1 MKVSLWKA
9 PLLCLALT
17 ACASLDGDTGALE
30 GLSDSEVGGGAPQE
44 LVFREPFENV
54 WRAGQLAV
62 ARYPIK
68 VNDMDS
74 GVLETDNIKGD
85 LAWNSPHLKRP
96 PAGGRRYKLNI
107 RILKGKVGGNAP
119 GTKVIVSK
127 RIDIQRDFFSP
138 SESKPS
144 DGLEEISILYRMQ
157 RELEVEKF
165 LKKNRQRAKE

>member
-1 MKVSLWKA
+1 MTILKWAA
-9 PLLCLALT
+9 PLFCLVLSG
-17 ACASLDGDTGALE
+17 CASLDGSNDGLD
-30 GLSDSEVGGGAPQE
+30 GLSESEIGSGAPQE

-85 LAWNSPHLKRP
+85 LAWSPPHLRRP
-96 PAGGRRYKLNI
+96 PSGGRRYKLNI
-107 RILKGKVGGNAP
+107 RILKGKIGDNAP
-119 GTKVIVSK
+119 GTKVLVSK

-144 DGLEEISILYRMQ
+144 DGLEEISILYRMR
-157 RELEVEKF
+157 REIEVEKF
-165 LKKNRQRAKE
+165 LKKNRLRPKE